1 MKKKSKR
8 YIEIKKSSTLR
19 QSDLKTIIPLVKKNA
34 NAKFDESID
43 ATFRLNKKK
52 SKAEINI
59 RTVIN
64 LPHGIKKK
72 IKVAVICEDSKLDE
86 AKKSGADL
94 VGSDNLISDIT
105 AGKLNFDKLIATPG
119 SMLKVGKLGKVLGP
133 KGLMPNPKLGTVTN
147 NIKKA
152 VEDLKAG
159 QIELK
164 SDKDG
169 NILLSIGKKSFP
181 DENIIKNYNFV
192 KEIIGKEK
200 PESIK
205 GDFILSSYI
214 SSTMGISFKIKSNK
228 GVQK

>member
-1 MKKKSKR
+1 M
-8 YIEIKKSSTLR
+8 EIKKNSVLK
-19 QSDLKTIIPLVKKNA
+19 QNDLKSIIPLVKKNA

-52 SKAEINI
+52 SKGDINI

-72 IKVAVICEDSKLDE
+72 IKIAVICEDNKIDE

-94 VGSDNLISDIT
+94 IGSDNLINDIT
-105 AGKLNFDKLIATPG
+105 SGKLNFDKLIATPG
-119 SMLKVGKLGKVLGP
+119 TMLKVGKLGKVLGP

-152 VEDLKAG
+152 VEDLKSG

-192 KEIIGKEK
+192 KEIITKEK

-214 SSTMGISFKIKSNK
+214 SSTMGVSFKIKSNK
-228 GVQK
+228 GIQK